1 MVLSPNSSRANV
13 DAYVD
18 SLNLPPEVLKL
29 TGPGVPGR
37 LLHRKSSSTDDEQSS
52 TGLRA
57 SEGGD
62 ARGTDGLLATDGRDP
77 LAENVKDRA
86 RHERYGYKENL
97 RSGGNAIVKGV
108 AALWSAAVCLGDTSS
123 SASSSSSA
131 SASSLS
137 SLSSAAGSSGD
148 SSSSSSSSSSAA
160 SSASD
165 AESEDEVPLEREERV
180 VAAVLMSLMRG
191 QKRRRHADADAN
203 SLEGDDDDE
212 EDYDFSEEED
222 DNDDAGAGARRRERG
237 SNAPSTRM
245 KRARIGLYFCSCTGL
260 VLTGVQTGMMGQ
272 DGRWRSARG
281 GCTIQQQH
289 GWSSDIPLYS
299 LIPCT
304 LAFSFLAR
312 FEFIVLLSD
321 GMEHPRFTTLRVGVR
336 LRQCAYIG
344 SAILSRVH
352 VEPIA
357 SSSTQY

>member
-37 LLHRKSSSTDDEQSS
+37 LLHRKSSSTDDEQST
-52 TGLRA
+52 TGSRA
-57 SEGGD
+57 SEGVD
-62 ARGTDGLLATDGRDP
+62 ARGADRLLAVDGRDP
-77 LAENVKDRA
+77 PAENVKDRA

-97 RSGGNAIVKGV
+97 RSGGNVIVKGV

-137 SLSSAAGSSGD
+137 SAAGSSGD
-148 SSSSSSSSSSAA
+148 SSSSSSSSSAA

-191 QKRRRHADADAN
+191 QKRRRHADADADADADAATP
-203 SLEGDDDDE
+203 EGDDDDE
-212 EDYDFSEEED
+212 DEYELSEED
-222 DNDDAGAGARRRERG
+222 DDNDGARARRRVQG
-237 SNAPSTRM
+237 LNAPSTRM
-245 KRARIGLYFCSCTGL
+245 KRARIGLYFCSCAGL
-260 VLTGVQTGMMGQ
+260 VLTGLQTGMMAR

-281 GCTIQQQH
+281 GCTTQRRH

-336 LRQCAYIG
+336 LRQCAYIDP
-344 SAILSRVH
+344 AILSRQH
-352 VEPIA
+352 VQGIT
-357 SSSTQY
+357 SSSPQY